1 MADDPKQNGGAADE
15 SRSREGAPRMAQFA
29 KKQVP
34 DVPPNKALQWFL
46 LGALV
51 ITGSAYVVNEWV
63 ELTRSPTRFRHE
75 TKLQRQVRNQS
86 EYLSHSQAGQEAF
99 AKKNYDVA
107 VSEYRL
113 ALQSQTNAASHE
125 ALGQALLKQG
135 HPEAAFAQF
144 REALGLDPGL
154 ISVASAWGLA
164 LADVGKPDEAA
175 RILQDALQRHPDS
188 GLLHFNLATTL
199 LQMRTDAQGRR
210 RMAAAAGQNP
220 EAAAAET
227 EAKKLADEALRH
239 FAKAS
244 RNKIDSPAF
253 WCGYGQLLNQLAQYA
268 EAEECLNRAVAA
280 DASLAAAHFQLALA
294 EDQLGKYAPAIEHYN
309 RVLTL
314 TPDDPATLN
323 NLALLYATATNAEV
337 RSPKMAVQL
346 ATRACDATTSQNAQY
361 MDTLARSYAADGD
374 FFQAITWE
382 EKALHRAQQLNDEDL
397 ARTLQARDALFLDHK
412 TQ

>member
-1 MADDPKQNGGAADE
+1 MADDSNKRGGAADE
-15 SRSREGAPRMAQFA
+15 SHSREGTSRVQQFA
-29 KKQVP
+29 KKQIP

-63 ELTRSPTRFRHE
+63 ELTTSPAHARHE
-75 TKLQRQVRNQS
+75 TQLQRQVRSQS
-86 EYLSHSQAGQEAF
+86 EYLSHSQAGQDAL
-99 AKKNYDVA
+99 AKKHYDVA
-107 VSEYRL
+107 VAEYRL
-113 ALQSQTNAASHE
+113 ALQSQNNAAGHE
-125 ALGQALLKQG
+125 ALGQALLKAGNPQ
-135 HPEAAFAQF
+135 AAFPQF

-154 ISVASAWGLA
+154 ISVASAWAMA
-164 LADVGKPDEAA
+164 LANVGKPDEAA

-188 GLLHFNLATTL
+188 GLLHYNLATTFVL
-199 LQMRTDAQGRR
+199 MRTDAQGRR
-210 RMAAAAGQNP
+210 RMAVAAGQSA
-220 EAAAAET
+220 EAAAAQT
-227 EAKKLADEALRH
+227 DANKLGEEALRH
-239 FAKAS
+239 FVKAS
-244 RNKIDSPAF
+244 RNKVDSPAF
-253 WCGYGQLLNQLAQYA
+253 WCSYGQLLNQLAHYA
-268 EAEECLNRAVAA
+268 EAEACLVRAVAA
-280 DASLAAAHFQLALA
+280 DAGLAPAHFQLALA
-294 EDQLGKYAPAIEHYN
+294 EDHLGKYAAAIEHYN

-314 TPDDPATLN
+314 TPDDAATLN

-382 EKALHRAQQLNDEDL
+382 EKALHRAKQLNDEDL
-397 ARTLQARDALFLDHK
+397 ARVLEARDALFVDHK